1 MKNILFISLFFVT
14 SIFNAQIV
22 KQISKDKTD
31 LDFSND
37 SSLSN
42 SLNHLVKKV
51 KNNRVVAIGEDIHGT
66 SEYYKLRYEITKK
79 LIQEQGFNTII
90 LENTY
95 GDIEILTSSLQSENI
110 NDLMSKDLFSIY
122 QTTEMKEFL
131 L

>member
-51 KNNRVVAIGEDIHGT
+51 KNNRVVAIGEDTHGT